1 MRSSLPVATS
11 VTFFL
16 SLVAGPSAIQA
27 QTPTTT
33 TPIQHVIVIFG
44 ENESFDHYF
53 GTYPKATN
61 PPGQPRF
68 TALPGTP
75 SANNYETNPTL
86 LTNNPNLN
94 NAANGTGAANPF
106 RFNRSQALTT
116 SQSHSYTP
124 EQNSFDHGA
133 MDLFPISTGSAGSS
147 SSMSV
152 LTPAV
157 VTTKGINM
165 GYFDGN
171 TVTALWE
178 YAQNFALSDNSYDS
192 NFGPSSPGAVNLIS
206 GQTNGIIQATAT
218 NTPSSDEVADGQGGW
233 TMIGDAEG
241 TYLGLVRR
249 RVRSDGCQSERDH
262 RL

>member
-1 MRSSLPVATS
+1 MQKLVATS
-11 VTFFL
+11 L
-16 SLVAGPSAIQA
+16 AALLVSSQLACPVAAHA
-27 QTPTTT
+27 QRDGDTT
-33 TPIQHVIVIFG
+33 TPIKHLVVIFG
-44 ENESFDHYF
+44 ENISFDHYF

-68 TALPGTP
+68 AALPGTP

-94 NAANGTGAANPF
+94 NSANGTGAANPF

-124 EQNSFDHGA
+124 EQNSFDLGA
-133 MDLFPISTGSAGSS
+133 MDLFPSRTGSAGSS

-152 LTPAV
+152 LVPAV
-157 VTTKGINM
+157 VTTKSIVM

-171 TVTALWE
+171 TVTGLWE
-178 YAQNFALSDNSYDS
+178 YAQNFAMSDNSYNS

-206 GQTNGIIQATAT
+206 GQTNGISAT
-218 NTPSSDEVADGQGGW
+218 
-233 TMIGDAEG
+233 
-241 TYLGLVRR
+241 
-249 RVRSDGCQSERDH
+249 
-262 RL
+262 